1 MNVLCLG
8 ARVVGVALAEDLV
21 KSFMA
26 ANLEANEPRFKR
38 RLDKVTAIEK
48 DQISKG

>member
-1 MNVLCLG
+1 
-8 ARVVGVALAEDLV
+8 VALAEDLV

-26 ANLEANEPRFKR
+26 ANLEANELRFLR
-38 RLDKVTAIEK
+38 RLEKVAAIEK

>member
-1 MNVLCLG
+1 MG

-21 KSFMA
+21 TSFMA
-26 ANLEANEPRFKR
+26 ANLEANEPRFQR

-48 DQISKG
+48 DQISKS